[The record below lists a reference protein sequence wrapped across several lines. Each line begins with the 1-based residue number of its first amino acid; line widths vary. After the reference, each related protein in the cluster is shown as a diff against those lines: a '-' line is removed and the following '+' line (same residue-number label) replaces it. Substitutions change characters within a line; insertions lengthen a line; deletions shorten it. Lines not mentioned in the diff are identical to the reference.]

1 VDGMQ
6 HKMPGIRQQKK
17 LRILEKC
24 AKNDKWLAC
33 DDNTIAWLAGE
44 GTIFIRTGFI
54 VNTWFHKAFWQ
65 AARSRIFPII

>member
-1 VDGMQ
+1 
-6 HKMPGIRQQKK
+6 MPGIRQQKK

-44 GTIFIRTGFI
+44 AQSLSGLDLL
-54 VNTWFHKAFWQ
+54 
-65 AARSRIFPII
+65 